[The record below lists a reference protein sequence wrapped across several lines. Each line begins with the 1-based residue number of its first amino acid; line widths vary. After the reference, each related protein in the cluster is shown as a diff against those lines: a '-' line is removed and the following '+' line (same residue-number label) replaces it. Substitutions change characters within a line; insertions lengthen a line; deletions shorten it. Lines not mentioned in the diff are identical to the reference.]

1 MAAAPES
8 PTLHLAG
15 KNIPYRPEAGLQGVC
30 RLDVHVPAG
39 PPGFA
44 SLVWFHGGG
53 LTGGERYCP
62 SALADHGFAL
72 VPASYRLSPAA
83 TAPAYIEDAAAA
95 VAWVFRHIKEY
106 GGAAGRIFVGGAS
119 AGAYLALMV
128 GLDRR
133 WLARHGIEANQIAGL
148 VAVSGQ
154 VTTHFT
160 VKQERGLSP
169 EQPLVDDLAPIYHVR
184 RDAPPIL
191 LVTGDRE
198 LELFGRYE
206 ENAWFQRML
215 KAAGH
220 AACELHELPGRD
232 HAAVESA
239 ATPFVLR
246 FFAGRLNT

>member
-1 MAAAPES
+1 M
-8 PTLHLAG
+8 
-15 KNIPYRPEAGLQGVC
+15 
-30 RLDVHVPAG
+30 DVHVPAG
-39 PPGFA
+39 MAGFA
-44 SLVWFHGGG
+44 TLVWFHGGG
-53 LTGGERYCP
+53 LTGGQRYLP
-62 SALADHGFAL
+62 GALQGHGFAL

-106 GGAAGRIFVGGAS
+106 GGSADRILVGGAS

-128 GLDRR
+128 GLDPR
-133 WLARHGIEANQIAGL
+133 WLARCGGEANRIAGL

-160 VKQERGLSP
+160 VKQERGLPP

-206 ENAWFQRML
+206 ETAWFKRML
-215 KAAGH
+215 DLAGH
-220 AACELHELPGRD
+220 PACELHELPGRD
-232 HAAVESA
+232 HAAVEA
-239 ATPFVLR
+239 AAAGHVLR
-246 FFAGRLNT
+246 FMAARS

>member
-1 MAAAPES
+1 MAAPPES
-8 PTLHLAG
+8 PAPHPAG
-15 KNIPYRPEAGLQGVC
+15 KNIPYRPATAFPAVC

-39 PPGFA
+39 PAGFA
-44 SLVWFHGGG
+44 TLVWFHGGG
-53 LTGGERYCP
+53 LTGGQRYLP
-62 SALADHGFAL
+62 EVLQGHGFAL
-72 VPASYRLSPAA
+72 VPASYRLSPAV

-106 GGAAGRIFVGGAS
+106 GGAADRIFVGGAS

-133 WLARHGIEANQIAGL
+133 WLAPHGVPADRIAGL

-160 VKQERGLSP
+160 VKQERGLPP
-169 EQPLVDDLAPIYHVR
+169 EQPLVDELAPIYHVR

-198 LELFGRYE
+198 RELFGRFE
-206 ENAWFQRML
+206 ETAWFKRML
-215 KAAGH
+215 DLAGH
-220 AACELHELPGRD
+220 PACELHELPGRD
-232 HAAVESA
+232 HAAVEA
-239 ATPFVLR
+239 AAAGHVLR
-246 FFAGRLNT
+246 FIAARS